1 VIELAYG
8 LGIGGVIGFLAGV
21 LLATWVD
28 PATTGGWALLV
39 VVCVGIGATIG
50 FLGRVFVKRPTRGKT

>member
-1 VIELAYG
+1 MLELAYG

-21 LLATWVD
+21 LLATWVE

-39 VVCVGIGATIG
+39 VVCVGIGATMG
-50 FLGRVFVKRPTRGKT
+50 FLGRVIVKSTTKGKS